1 MATWGEHG
9 VTPDHRDQADPVE
22 GDGFDAQEERDPSF
36 RSNTDAEGMMRAL
49 DQLGIRFDGG
59 I

>member
-9 VTPDHRDQADPVE
+9 VTPDHRDQADPV
-22 GDGFDAQEERDPSF
+22 DTDRFDQQEERDPSF
-36 RSNTDAEGMMRAL
+36 TANTDHAGLMRAW